1 MDRKADQISAHFYS
15 KLYYV
20 VHEARESGNGASD
33 GRGGGDIGGISSR
46 RASGE
51 GGATGSGTVKVDK
64 WSSRP
69 RPPPFSV
76 HVVLVL
82 PDLPATQVAVSLPS
96 RVPLPATMKEILLE
110 RWSISL
116 SAAPSHTSAD
126 GSDDLPT
133 VYKHGI
139 PLFRGAW
146 SLLRVLP
153 AWGIKGRLRR
163 MGARIEVRLVDP
175 EGLDGLDWYGGSGA
189 RIHTFPSVP
198 HPRGTLTLRVEYLPN
213 PDFGIDSRESVLSS
227 HMRAGDDDDAYADQ
241 SHLSSVNVG
250 LTGLVSS
257 SPLGAGKTSPPT
269 IPHSPL
275 AASSS
280 TSVSPSQQPPP
291 PPPTRKRYSS
301 SFGHRYSPNSG
312 TARPLTPGS
321 GSAHSSYN
329 EKLSSAAA
337 ARTDDDD
344 LSDFVQEIDARK
356 PLRRPLPLSSSPPS
370 STNTT
375 PFPSSSPPKGY
386 PTSTIPYP
394 VASTSNVGLLMRQEQ
409 PIGRIV
415 GMTSE
420 EAVDA
425 ELGRMNDAFLKS
437 LEGLG
442 SGSTRQSRREAASP
456 TGTLSRQSSLPR
468 REPLSREIP
477 LHRRGVTE
485 GARPRKTS
493 NLSLYEDEGLFN
505 YSQ

>member
-1 MDRKADQISAHFYS
+1 M
-15 KLYYV
+15 
-20 VHEARESGNGASD
+20 
-33 GRGGGDIGGISSR
+33 
-46 RASGE
+46 
-51 GGATGSGTVKVDK
+51 
-64 WSSRP
+64 
-69 RPPPFSV
+69 
-76 HVVLVL
+76 
-82 PDLPATQVAVSLPS
+82 SLPS
-96 RVPLPATMKEILLE
+96 RAPLPATMKEILLE

-116 SAAPSHTSAD
+116 SAAPSHASAD

-163 MGARIEVRLVDP
+163 MGARVEVRLVDP
-175 EGLDGLDWYGGSGA
+175 EGFDGLDWYAGTGS
-189 RIHTFPSVP
+189 RTHTFPSVP

-227 HMRAGDDDDAYADQ
+227 HMRAGDDDDAYAEFVPTLASAKSSGGSSLNRIRRDSALSSSPKASPRTQ
-241 SHLSSVNVG
+241 SILTSSPRPPSLLSSSPRAPSLLSSSPRRPHPHPFKTDTLSGSLSSVNVG

-257 SPLGAGKTSPPT
+257 SPLGAGKISPPT

-280 TSVSPSQQPPP
+280 TSASPSQQPP

-312 TARPLTPGS
+312 TTRPLTPGS

-329 EKLSSAAA
+329 EKLASAAA

-370 STNTT
+370 SMNTT

-394 VASTSNVGLLMRQEQ
+394 VASTSNAGLLMRQDQ

-415 GMTSE
+415 AMTSE

-442 SGSTRQSRREAASP
+442 SGSTRQSRREVASP
-456 TGTLSRQSSLPR
+456 SATVSRQSSLPR
-468 REPLSREIP
+468 RQPLSREIS
-477 LHRRGVTE
+477 LHRRTATE
-485 GARPRKTS
+485 SSRPRKTS